1 MNPSSPKVPGSAGVS
16 PALFGGME
24 NSRRDA
30 GAPREE
36 IGDDVEVV
44 LTIGH
49 DYCEATSPGS
59 DLGAMTMMVPLTAW

>member
-1 MNPSSPKVPGSAGVS
+1 MSRRGCLSGYGKC
-16 PALFGGME
+16 
-24 NSRRDA
+24 RRDA

-44 LTIGH
+44 LTMGN

-59 DLGAMTMMVPLTAW
+59 DLGAITMIVPLTAWYAP